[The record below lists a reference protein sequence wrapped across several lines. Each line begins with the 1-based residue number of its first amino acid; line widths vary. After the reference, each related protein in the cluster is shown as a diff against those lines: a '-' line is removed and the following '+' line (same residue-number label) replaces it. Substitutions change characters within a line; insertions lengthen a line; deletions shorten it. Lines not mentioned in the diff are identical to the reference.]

1 MADRSIKKDISTWAA
16 LLKQKLTGK
25 YPGEEETAI
34 EEEGQNYDEM
44 EDEKES
50 LGKIRMTDGQR
61 DTTMGI
67 NKKVVNLTI
76 MGIVLVIVMAF
87 FYKTSSNNEVEQ
99 QQAGQNQQK
108 QEQSADSRTIHAK
121 DGSLDY
127 KDPRLAKLA
136 QAEKAANSGKA
147 QKPGG
152 ENPSQQAVVNR
163 QAVQQ
168 PVPAIPQNQPT
179 YSVPYSLPSAPV
191 VQAKPVTVA
200 TTSEENREEQER
212 KRSIEDRFKSAIA
225 FALGKTDSTEE
236 RGGNGSSVGSNTQ
249 VDNSGFSYI
258 APSNNVLQAGSIIP
272 VMLFSGINTD
282 SDGQVTA
289 QVQADVYD
297 TATGSTLLIPAGSR
311 IVGQYGAG
319 ANESGRVNVTFSR
332 IILPDGGSYSIGDSM
347 VAVDGQ
353 GYNGIQ
359 GVLHRH
365 TGQKIRRGIMNS
377 LFTALSTISVDR
389 VTLGTDTFNNLTS
402 DTVKPTIT
410 VEPGC
415 EFNVYVTKPIAFSY

>member
-1 MADRSIKKDISTWAA
+1 MKKDISTWVA
-16 LLKQKLTGK
+16 LLKQKITGK
-25 YPGEEETAI
+25 SPGEPDADI
-34 EEEGQNYDEM
+34 EEAQNYDEM
-44 EDEKES
+44 EEEKES
-50 LGKIRMTDGQR
+50 LSKTRMTDGQR

-76 MGIVLVIVMAF
+76 MGIVLVIVTAF

-99 QQAGQNQQK
+99 QAGNPQQK

-136 QAEKAANSGKA
+136 QAENEANSGKV
-147 QKPGG
+147 QKPVSGD
-152 ENPSQQAVVNR
+152 NPNQQPAVNR

-168 PVPAIPQNQPT
+168 QVPAIPQNQPT
-179 YSVPYSLPSAPV
+179 YSAPYSLPSAPV
-191 VQAKPVTVA
+191 VQVKPTN
-200 TTSEENREEQER
+200 TSENREEQER
-212 KRSIEDRFKSAIA
+212 ERSIEERFKSAIA
-225 FALGKTDSTEE
+225 FALTGKTDSSTEKA
-236 RGGNGSSVGSNTQ
+236 GNVSPANGNTQ
-249 VDNSGFSYI
+249 VDNNSFSYF

-282 SDGQVTA
+282 SAGQVTA
-289 QVQADVYD
+289 QVQADIYD

-332 IILPDGGSYSIGDSM
+332 IILPNGGSYSIGDSM

-365 TGQKIRRGIMNS
+365 TAQKVSRGIMNS

-389 VTLGTDTFNNLTS
+389 VTLGADTFNNLTA